1 MASAISC
8 AVDISAEVRS
18 LISAWHWVLIWI
30 PFSPPPPPPPPCM
43 TITRTFQELEDV
55 DMIGTEVT
63 AVEVATVELVDV
75 AAILGER

>member
-1 MASAISC
+1 
-8 AVDISAEVRS
+8 
-18 LISAWHWVLIWI
+18 
-30 PFSPPPPPPPPCM
+30 M

-75 AAILGER
+75 AAMVVAAKNSW